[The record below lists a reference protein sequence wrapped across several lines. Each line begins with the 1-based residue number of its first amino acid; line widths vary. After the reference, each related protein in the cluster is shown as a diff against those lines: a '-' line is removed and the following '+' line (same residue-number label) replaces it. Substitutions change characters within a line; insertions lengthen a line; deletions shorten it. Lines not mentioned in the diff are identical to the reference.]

1 MSDDT
6 PPKGVQFGTQ
16 LPNTGVTILEY
27 QLEICSA
34 QRESNTTTFGH
45 NKINSVSL
53 AYSSSA
59 ENKPPRHAQHYLGLA
74 LLIVQALPYTCRVVA
89 QRWVVADPWMRR
101 V

>member
-53 AYSSSA
+53 AYSLSA
-59 ENKPPRHAQHYLGLA
+59 ENKRL
-74 LLIVQALPYTCRVVA
+74 
-89 QRWVVADPWMRR
+89 
-101 V
+101 